1 MNDHEILTN
10 ESSSTQQTGPDPVA
24 DEARSPALWG
34 DYEEAELLARLR
46 SAGELDA
53 ESRALLEAGLAD
65 QKDAVRLWFLL
76 SSLEHVP
83 ARSIATELV
92 FQALC
97 RLIKSSSP
105 VIRLSAY
112 RWLAGLYRIDLRFE
126 NRAKLTLRDCR
137 SHENGPMLKRLEYFL
152 STC

>member
-83 ARSIATELV
+83 ARSIATEMV

>member
-1 MNDHEILTN
+1 MNDLELLTN
-10 ESSSTQQTGPDPVA
+10 ESSSLQQIDPDPVT
-24 DEARSPALWG
+24 DEVKSPALWG
-34 DYEEAELLARLR
+34 NYEEAELLARLR
-46 SAGELDA
+46 TAGELDA

-83 ARSIATELV
+83 ARSIATDLV

-126 NRAKLTLRDCR
+126 NRTKLTLRDCR
-137 SHENGPMLKRLEYFL
+137 SRENGPMLKRLEYFL